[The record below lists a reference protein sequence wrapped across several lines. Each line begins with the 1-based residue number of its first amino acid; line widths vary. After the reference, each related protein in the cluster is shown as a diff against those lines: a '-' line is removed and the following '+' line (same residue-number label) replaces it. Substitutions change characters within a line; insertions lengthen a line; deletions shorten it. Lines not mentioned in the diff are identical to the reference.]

1 VFISVADVH
10 GQVLTIITEHIPE
23 VKAMDLSD
31 NKLTSLDAFFPFA
44 SKLSNLSILFL
55 ADNRIPDIRCRPIY
69 SRF

>member
-1 VFISVADVH
+1 
-10 GQVLTIITEHIPE
+10 

-44 SKLSNLSILFL
+44 SKLGNLSILFL

-69 SRF
+69 SRIL